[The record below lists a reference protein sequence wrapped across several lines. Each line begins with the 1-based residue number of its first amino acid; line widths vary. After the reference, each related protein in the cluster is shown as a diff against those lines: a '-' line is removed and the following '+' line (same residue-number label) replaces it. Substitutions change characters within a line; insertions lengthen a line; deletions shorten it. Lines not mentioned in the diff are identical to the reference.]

1 MARLRLGRQQL
12 HAAGENHALALR
24 ADLIPAQVARL
35 DQDNVLTGKLGIKR
49 TAATNALEV
58 EGHAS
63 KTTAS
68 NWLANSDRRIKTEIT
83 PLTGALE
90 TLDRVRLVDF
100 RYTEAIGWR
109 ESLTGSVN

>member
-58 EGHAS
+58 EGHA
-63 KTTAS
+63 
-68 NWLANSDRRIKTEIT
+68 RIRQ
-83 PLTGALE
+83 LTLYSA
-90 TLDRVRLVDF
+90 RMMVMMSF
-100 RYTEAIGWR
+100 W
-109 ESLTGSVN
+109 